1 MKKTSVLL
9 VLFLSLFFSCLKAN
23 QVTDSLELL
32 LNSARDTARVKI
44 LCDLCWEYRFL
55 SSEKAMQYGEEALKL
70 SEKIQWEKGL
80 AQSYNDLGII
90 YIDQSNF
97 SKAIKYFENS
107 LNIRKNLKDK
117 KGVASAH
124 NKLGIVYQKQ
134 GKLKEALQHQL
145 EALTIY
151 EELEQ
156 ERWIAYSLNN
166 IAIINQNL
174 GNLENALSYH
184 KKAADYQIKLNDSY
198 GEGMSYGNIGN
209 VYIKLSDTTRAIQF
223 YNKALSIFREID
235 NKEAIAVELSNLG
248 NIYVNQGR
256 YSEAVNLLNESLE
269 IREAI
274 GDQKGISSSLLK
286 LGESYTNT
294 KNFTKAKQFLYRAL
308 NLAKKVQ
315 VVDEE
320 IEAYL
325 IIAKMYALQKKI
337 DSAFLFTRK
346 YISLKDSVYDQ
357 RLKQQIID
365 VQIRYETEKVE
376 QENALLQSKNKLIA
390 TSLKQRKTEI
400 LLLIFIIISIA
411 GASIFLLYRR
421 RQKQKIA
428 LDAAIIKHK
437 EQQLQAVID
446 GQEEERRRIA
456 RELHDGVGQKLAGI
470 KINWE
475 GLSEEIQ
482 KTKNSDQVKK
492 IAGMLD
498 KAAMEV
504 RTISHQM
511 MPKELEQFG
520 LVPAI
525 ESLLRNSFENS
536 NVQFDFNH
544 LGMENRLPE
553 VIELN
558 FFRIIQELVSN
569 VIKHSGAEKLDVQ
582 LLKRPDAVVL
592 IVEDDGKG
600 FERKD
605 KQDFGIGLMNIES
618 RVKMIKSSL
627 DIESEPG
634 KGTTIR
640 IRTPLNGRD

>member
-1 MKKTSVLL
+1 MKKTSLLL
-9 VLFLSLFFSCLKAN
+9 VLLLSLVFSCLKAN

-32 LNSARDTARVKI
+32 LNSAKDTSRVKI
-44 LCDLCWEYRFL
+44 LCDLCWEYRFI
-55 SSEKAMQYGEEALKL
+55 SSEKAIKYGEEALSL
-70 SEKIQWEKGL
+70 SKNINWNKGL

-90 YIDQSNF
+90 YIDQSHY
-97 SKAIKYFENS
+97 SKAINYFENS
-107 LNIRKNLKDK
+107 LAIRKDLKDN

-124 NKLGIVYQKQ
+124 NKIGIVYQKQ

-145 EALTIY
+145 EALKIY
-151 EELEQ
+151 EELQQ

-174 GNLENALSYH
+174 GNIENALSYH
-184 KKAADYQIKLNDSY
+184 QKAANYQVKLNDKY
-198 GEGMSYGNIGN
+198 GEAMSYGNIGN
-209 VYIKLSDTTRAIQF
+209 VYIKLFDTTRAVQF

-235 NKEAIAVELSNLG
+235 SKEAIAVELSNLG
-248 NIYVNQGR
+248 DIYLNQGKHR
-256 YSEAVNLLNESLE
+256 EATKLLNESLE

-286 LGESYTNT
+286 LGESFTST
-294 KNFTKAKQFLYRAL
+294 KNFRKARKYLYRAL
-308 NLAKKVQ
+308 DIAQKVQ

-325 IIAKMYALQKKI
+325 AIAKWYALQKKI

-346 YISLKDSVYDQ
+346 YISLKDSVFDQ
-357 RLKQQIID
+357 RLKQQILD
-365 VQIRYETEKVE
+365 VQVRYETEKIE
-376 QENALLQSKNKLIA
+376 QENNLLQSKNRLIEA
-390 TSLKQRKTEI
+390 SLKQRKTEL

-421 RQKQKIA
+421 RQKQKLA
-428 LDAAIIKHK
+428 LDAAIIKHR

-475 GLSEEIQ
+475 NLSAELQ
-482 KTKNSDQVKK
+482 KSSNPDQVKK

-498 KAAMEV
+498 NAATEV

-520 LVPAI
+520 LVPAV
-525 ESLLRNSFENS
+525 ESLLRTSLENS
-536 NVQFDFNH
+536 GVQFDFNH
-544 LGMENRLPE
+544 LGLENRLPK

-558 FFRIIQELVSN
+558 LFRIIQELVSN
-569 VIKHSGAEKLDVQ
+569 VIKHSGAKKIDVQ
-582 LLKRPDAVVL
+582 LLKRTEAVVL
-592 IVEDDGKG
+592 IVEDDGRG
-600 FERKD
+600 FELKD
-605 KQDFGIGLMNIES
+605 NQGFGIGLMNIES
-618 RVKMIKSSL
+618 RVKMIKSNF
-627 DIESEPG
+627 DIDSEPG